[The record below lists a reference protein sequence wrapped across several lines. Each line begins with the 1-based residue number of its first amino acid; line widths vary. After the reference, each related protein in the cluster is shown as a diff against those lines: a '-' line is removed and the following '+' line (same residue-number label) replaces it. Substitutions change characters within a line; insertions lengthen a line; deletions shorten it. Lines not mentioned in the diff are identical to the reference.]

1 MASNEVKILFF
12 LPTKEPNFV
21 YMDVV
26 PEGEDSPEGDDD
38 KVYMFFS
45 ENAVEYDF
53 YNKLVVSRVARVCK
67 VILHQSLYVGIF
79 SSDLI
84 KTFLS
89 LFCRVTWV
97 VKGPSR
103 RNGLLSWRLVWTA
116 LFLNPAC
123 PTSYRTSFMSATRNG
138 GKVSFMQFSPLS
150 RKFLSFFCIFCIWI
164 CSIVQLFTIYDK
176 VIAT

>member
-1 MASNEVKILFF
+1 
-12 LPTKEPNFV
+12 
-21 YMDVV
+21 MDVV
-26 PEGEDSPEGDDD
+26 PESEDSPEGDDD

-67 VILHQSLYVGIF
+67 VILHRSLYLGIF

-103 RNGLLSWRLVWTA
+103 RNGLRSWRLVWTA
-116 LFLNPAC
+116 LSLNPAC

-150 RKFLSFFCIFCIWI
+150 RKFCLFFLHILFLNLIN
-164 CSIVQLFTIYDK
+164 CS
-176 VIAT
+176 VIHYLW